1 MTEVDLAS
9 RALGGSVVAA
19 SDESFGFKE
28 RLIDPAEPAFVPGTY
43 DLRGEVV
50 DGWETRRHAADG
62 DWAIVRLGV
71 GGRLRTIDVD
81 TRFFAGNHPTGCRID
96 ACVLDPVADPTAAAV
111 QWTTIVAT
119 AALKPDSHN
128 AFAVA
133 DPRRYTHVRLQLHSD
148 GGVARL
154 RAYGEV
160 IPDPALWADV
170 TVEVSGVEQ
179 GGRVEWSSDSFY
191 SDACALI
198 APDRPRNMGDGW
210 ETRRRR
216 DIGPDTHDAV
226 MISFVVP
233 ADLQRIEIDTSRF
246 VFNASPEV
254 AVLGSRAR
262 PCGEHGWAL
271 VPFDVEVLGRT
282 RHRTRCPT
290 GLRGGRGGHHR
301 AAGAGVSGRRNRPR
315 PGLRQANGGRRRATG
330 VRVGGIDMSVLMTEC
345 NGLWRRTLLIATDG
359 SHDTGTGVAW
369 LQGITAYVD
378 TRGFAGRLSQHGDV
392 FEWQRQI
399 DVEPPGHFPDAG
411 RMRWEAGTLIEVG
424 VHQDYVEHWVRQDGP
439 ATPCWALFLENAD
452 PAARRSAVRLGGRQ
466 RSGAGHHRRSEV
478 DGARSAR
485 ERR

>member
-1 MTEVDLAS
+1 MRACGLGTAEVDADPAGAVQAIVDEAAKAVAEDGADVICLGCAGMAGVTAAITAKLGVPAVDGVAAAVALAQALVGLGLCTSKAGVYAPGPDNPRSHWPLSHITGTRPVTEVDLAS

-50 DGWETRRHAADG
+50 DGWETRRHADG

-81 TRFFAGNHPTGCRID
+81 TRFFAGNHPTGCRVD

-111 QWTTIVAT
+111 EWTTIVAT

-160 IPDPALWADV
+160 IPDPALWAGV
-170 TVEVSGVEQ
+170 TVEVSSVEQ
-179 GGRVEWSSDSFY
+179 GGRVEWSADSFY

-198 APDRPRNMGDGW
+198 APDRPRTMGDGW

-226 MISFVVP
+226 MISFAVP

-254 AVLGSRAR
+254 SVLGSRAR

-271 VPFDVEVLGRT
+271 VPFDVEVLART
-282 RHRTRCPT
+282 RIAPDARQVFVVDAAAITALRVQAYPDGGIARVRAFGTPTAERRALRSTRQI
-290 GLRGGRGGHHR
+290 R
-301 AAGAGVSGRRNRPR
+301 SGRSHR
-315 PGLRQANGGRRRATG
+315 
-330 VRVGGIDMSVLMTEC
+330 DMS
-345 NGLWRRTLLIATDG
+345 
-359 SHDTGTGVAW
+359 
-369 LQGITAYVD
+369 
-378 TRGFAGRLSQHGDV
+378 
-392 FEWQRQI
+392 
-399 DVEPPGHFPDAG
+399 
-411 RMRWEAGTLIEVG
+411 
-424 VHQDYVEHWVRQDGP
+424 
-439 ATPCWALFLENAD
+439 
-452 PAARRSAVRLGGRQ
+452 AR
-466 RSGAGHHRRSEV
+466 
-478 DGARSAR
+478 
-485 ERR
+485 

>member
-1 MTEVDLAS
+1 M
-9 RALGGSVVAA
+9 
-19 SDESFGFKE
+19 
-28 RLIDPAEPAFVPGTY
+28 PGTY

-50 DGWETRRHAADG
+50 DGWETRRHADG
-62 DWAIVRLGV
+62 DWVIVRLGV
-71 GGRLRTIDVD
+71 G
-81 TRFFAGNHPTGCRID
+81 AGCARSTSTPASSQVIIRPAAAID

-111 QWTTIVAT
+111 KWTTIVET

-128 AFAVA
+128 VFAVA

-160 IPDPALWADV
+160 IPDPALWSGV
-170 TVEVSGVEQ
+170 TVEVSSVEQ

-191 SDACALI
+191 SDACSLI
-198 APDRPRNMGDGW
+198 APDRPRTMGDGW

-282 RHRTRCPT
+282 RIAPDARQVFVVDAAAITA
-290 GLRGGRGGHHR
+290 LR
-301 AAGAGVSGRRNRPR
+301 V
-315 PGLRQANGGRRRATG
+315 QAYPD
-330 VRVGGIDMSVLMTEC
+330 GGIARVRAFGRPTADGAAQLESVWEASRRHLSVLMTEC

-392 FEWQRQI
+392 FEWQR
-399 DVEPPGHFPDAG
+399 
-411 RMRWEAGTLIEVG
+411 RSMSS
-424 VHQDYVEHWVRQDGP
+424 RQ
-439 ATPCWALFLENAD
+439 ATFQTRGGC
-452 PAARRSAVRLGGRQ
+452 VGRQ
-466 RSGAGHHRRSEV
+466 
-478 DGARSAR
+478 AR
-485 ERR
+485 